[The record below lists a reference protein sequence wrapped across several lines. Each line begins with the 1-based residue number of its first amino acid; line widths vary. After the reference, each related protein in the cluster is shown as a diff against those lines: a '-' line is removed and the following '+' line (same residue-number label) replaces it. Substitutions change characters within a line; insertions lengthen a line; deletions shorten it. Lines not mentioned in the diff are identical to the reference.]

1 MTIHFCLY
9 KGVNN
14 TRYCAVQDESAV
26 HARDKFIN
34 DDVINVKNRSQYE
47 LSHN

>member
-1 MTIHFCLY
+1 MPVNFCLY

-14 TRYCAVQDESAV
+14 TRYRVVQDKSAVQ
-26 HARDKFIN
+26 ARDKFAN